1 MPEAGEVPRVAIDR
15 DVCMGSGVCVVYAP
29 GAFTQDAE
37 SKAVLVVPVSDSAEQ
52 IRVAVE
58 ACPTGA
64 LRIWPTDEE
73 SER

>member
-1 MPEAGEVPRVAIDR
+1 MPEPGDDPPRVVIDR

-37 SKAVLVVPVSDSAEQ
+37 SKAVLVAQVSDAAEQ
-52 IRVAVE
+52 IRIAVE

-64 LRIWPTDEE
+64 LRILDDE
-73 SER
+73 R

>member
-1 MPEAGEVPRVAIDR
+1 MPEQEHVPKVVIDR
-15 DVCMGSGVCVVYAP
+15 DICMGSGVCVVYAS

-37 SKAVLVVPVSDSAEQ
+37 SKAVLLDDISDSAEQ

-64 LRIWPTDEE
+64 LRMATTEE
-73 SER
+73 GV